1 MKNNP
6 TIIVPTKNEE
16 AYISKLL
23 IDLNNQILPNKDQKL
38 KVIISDAHSDD
49 KTRIAIRYWS
59 FITTNLDISVIDGG
73 TVSVGRNN
81 GFKQSDTEIVIF
93 IDADVRLFDRNLI
106 LDTTDMLN
114 QYRLVTCKLKDY
126 SGSFLSR
133 LAFWLYNKIHWILSK
148 KYPFAIGAYFATH
161 SSDFKRFG
169 MFNEKSD
176 NSEDFLFSQN
186 YKPSEF
192 YTLNHYI
199 GQDNRRFIKMGYVG
213 MIWHLVRN
221 LAYYLFNRRTEFT
234 KKSNYWN

>member
-23 IDLNNQILPNKDQKL
+23 IDLNNQILPNEDQKL
-38 KVIISDAHSDD
+38 KVIISDAYSNDN
-49 KTRIAIRYWS
+49 TRIVIDS
-59 FITTNLDISVIDGG
+59 SSVICEKLDIVVVDGG

-81 GFKQSDTEIVIF
+81 GFKQSDTDIIIF
-93 IDADVRLFDRNLI
+93 IDADVRLFNRNTI
-106 LDTTDMLN
+106 LDTISMLDK
-114 QYRLVTCKLKDY
+114 YRLITCKLKDY
-126 SGSFLSR
+126 SGSILSR
-133 LAFWLYNKIHWILSK
+133 FAFWLYNKIHWISSK

-213 MIWHLVRN
+213 MVWHLVRN

>member
-23 IDLNNQILPNKDQKL
+23 IDLNNQILPNEDQKL
-38 KVIISDAHSDD
+38 KVIISDAYSNDN
-49 KTRIAIRYWS
+49 TRIVIDS
-59 FITTNLDISVIDGG
+59 SSVICEKLDIVVVDGG

-81 GFKQSDTEIVIF
+81 GFKQSDTDIIIF
-93 IDADVRLFDRNLI
+93 IDADVRLFNRNTI
-106 LDTTDMLN
+106 LDTISMLDK
-114 QYRLVTCKLKDY
+114 YRLITCKLKDY
-126 SGSFLSR
+126 SGSILSR
-133 LAFWLYNKIHWILSK
+133 FAFWLYNKIHWILSK

-161 SSDFKRFG
+161 SLDFKRFG

-213 MIWHLVRN
+213 MVWHLVRN